1 MQRRR
6 TGGAAPF
13 PPLGDYTLV
22 QQTPNATASSPQQ
35 PALKGGNNSCMAC
48 NTGGNPKRYRRGGFY
63 EDSTKQTTASTHAS
77 GVFGSASSGLSSGQS
92 LLDIL
97 NSTTNTATTKG
108 GTDRCS
114 TGGTD
119 RRRRRGG
126 APVELTAF
134 ISALALL
141 GARLLA
147 DKNSSFNLFSRDEPV
162 YQEQVGGRPRRSSRR
177 A

>member
-35 PALKGGNNSCMAC
+35 PALKGGNSSCMAC

-77 GVFGSASSGLSSGQS
+77 APSVPSGLLGSGQS

-108 GTDRCS
+108 GADRCA

-119 RRRRRGG
+119 RRRRGG

-147 DKNSSFNLFSRDEPV
+147 DKNSSFNLFSRDEPA